1 MEATDRLIRGLYAL
15 AVEEDWGRFRVLGLE
30 RVCREIGAGAG
41 AWLTQDP
48 DPMHAGEFTAWPP
61 DMPVSAHQLQTLPL
75 KEEAELPLNTAGAVP
90 GARQGVALR
99 YTHPDSRLISRM
111 AFWFSGSRSG
121 TPPEEL
127 RRLAA
132 HLVEAGALAL
142 KHFILSDE
150 RLSRWGRSNR
160 GTAAMVD
167 ARGTV
172 YAASRA
178 FRELIGSEFGET
190 AFDRLPFELPADL
203 SGENSSFTRGTLR
216 LRAVK
221 ADEVRLLIYAR
232 KAQPL
237 DGLSPREQEIARALS
252 TGKTFKSVARQCGIA
267 TSTVANHA
275 SRIYRK
281 LGIYRREELFE
292 MIRAAS
298 GSRARPARP
307 SGDVAA

>member
-15 AVEEDWGRFRVLGLE
+15 AVEEDWARFRSVALE
-30 RVCREIGAGAG
+30 RVCGELGAATG
-41 AWLTQDP
+41 AWLTQAS
-48 DPMHAGEFTAWPP
+48 DPMQTGEFTCWPAEA
-61 DMPVSAHQLQTLPL
+61 PVAAHHLQTLSL
-75 KEEAELPLNTAGAVP
+75 KDEGALPLGPAQAVP
-90 GARQGVALR
+90 GAKQGLALL
-99 YTHPDSRLISRM
+99 YSHQDSRLVSRL
-111 AFWFSGSRSG
+111 AFWFAGGAALPSG
-121 TPPEEL
+121 EAL
-127 RRLAA
+127 RRLAG

-142 KHFILSDE
+142 KHFILADE

-167 ARGTV
+167 AHGTV
-172 YAASRA
+172 YAASRN
-178 FRELIGSEFGET
+178 FRELLGAEFGDLN
-190 AFDRLPFELPADL
+190 FDQLPFELPDDIA
-203 SGENSSFTRGTLR
+203 GEAGSFSHGSLR
-216 LRAVK
+216 FRAVK
-221 ADEVRLLIYAR
+221 TDDVRYLIYAR

-292 MIRAAS
+292 MIRAS
-298 GSRARPARP
+298 GGGRSRPRPT
-307 SGDVAA
+307 GDAVA

>member
-1 MEATDRLIRGLYAL
+1 MEPTDRLIRGLYAL

-30 RVCREIGAGAG
+30 RVSRDIGASAA

-48 DPMHAGEFTAWPP
+48 DPMHASEFTAWPVET
-61 DMPVSAHQLQTLPL
+61 PVSAHQVLSLPL
-75 KEEAELPLNTAGAVP
+75 REDGEITLNAASSPP
-90 GARQGVALR
+90 GAKGGVALR
-99 YTHPDSRLISRM
+99 YSHPDSRLVSRLV
-111 AFWFSGSRSG
+111 FWFAGQRTTS
-121 TPPEEL
+121 PEEL

-167 ARGTV
+167 GRGTV

-178 FRELIGSEFGET
+178 FRELIGGEFGDT
-190 AFDRLPFELPADL
+190 TFDKLPFELPGDL
-203 SGENSSFTRGTLR
+203 SGENGSFTRGTLR
-216 LRAVK
+216 VRAVK
-221 ADEVRLLIYAR
+221 ADDVRLLIYAR

-298 GSRARPARP
+298 GGRARTGTSA
-307 SGDVAA
+307 SA

>member
-1 MEATDRLIRGLYAL
+1 MDATDRVIRGLYVL
-15 AVEEDWGRFRVLGLE
+15 AAEEDWGRFRALGLE
-30 RVCREIGAGAG
+30 RVCREVGASAA

-48 DPMHAGEFTAWPP
+48 DPMHAGEFTAWPSEVT
-61 DMPVSAHQLQTLPL
+61 VSAHQLQTLML
-75 KEEAELPLNTAGAVP
+75 KDDAELTLNAAASPP
-90 GARQGVALR
+90 GTRQGAALR
-99 YTHPDSRLISRM
+99 YAHPDSRLISRM
-111 AFWFSGSRSG
+111 AFWFGSPRAVG
-121 TPPEEL
+121 PEEL

-132 HLVEAGALAL
+132 HLVEAGTLAL

-167 ARGTV
+167 GRGTV
-172 YAASRA
+172 YAASRG
-178 FRELIGSEFGET
+178 FRELVGGEFGDLG
-190 AFDRLPFELPADL
+190 FDKLPFDLPGEL

-221 ADEVRLLIYAR
+221 ADDVRLLIYAR

-298 GSRARPARP
+298 GSRARPRP
-307 SGDVAA
+307 SGDVVA

>member
-1 MEATDRLIRGLYAL
+1 MDATDRLIRGLYAL
-15 AVEEDWGRFRVLGLE
+15 ALEEDWGSFRLRALE
-30 RVCREIGAGAG
+30 RVARQFGAAAA
-41 AWLTQDP
+41 AWLTDVGDSRHP
-48 DPMHAGEFTAWPP
+48 GEFTAWPAAP
-61 DMPVSAHQLQTLPL
+61 AAAAHALQRLPL
-75 KEEAELPLNTAGAVP
+75 GDAPLALDGAHSLPGT
-90 GARQGVALR
+90 RRGVALR
-99 YTHPDSRLISRM
+99 YAHQDSRLVSRV
-111 AFWFSGSRSG
+111 AFWFADKAGA
-121 TPPEEL
+121 EAEL
-127 RRLAA
+127 RRSVGHLA
-132 HLVEAGALAL
+132 EAGALAL
-142 KHFILSDE
+142 QHFILADE

-178 FRELIGSEFGET
+178 FRELLASQFGDAE
-190 AFDRLPFELPADL
+190 FDRLPFALPDDTAGE
-203 SGENSSFTRGTLR
+203 SGSFSHGALR
-216 LRAVK
+216 FRAVRT
-221 ADEVRLLIYAR
+221 DDLRYLIYAR

-292 MIRAAS
+292 MIRAT
-298 GSRARPARP
+298 GGGRPRP
-307 SGDVAA
+307 RNGGDALL